1 MTFPDKIKVDKSV
14 GNCNDV
20 KNPYFKIC
28 LPDIVKNVS
37 INVFDLLSEK
47 NVLKNISFHKSC
59 RCGCLL
65 DKKVC
70 NKKQR
75 WNKEKCR
82 YECLIKEKCG
92 DNSVFNVANC
102 NCELRKAAKLVVE

>member
-14 GNCNDV
+14 GSCNDV

-70 NKKQR
+70 NKKKR